1 DSFLE
6 TLAQDGSMDQ
16 SEWPGLLDRLLQKL
30 DNIAHHEFPIPS
42 IPLHDRPPPSGK
54 RELLEQDPSGQVSQ
68 KEDSVPDSPTVPPT
82 APRAPAPSPPPKPS
96 NSAISA
102 PSGTLPPQLLSL
114 LSSIKSNL
122 RTSFPEAPPHT
133 AQRLAELVLRPRPHY
148 RTLPSYL
155 RALDRVVSVSSP
167 SSVFPLPSAAPPSSG
182 SYLNGTI
189 TPEKAKTTSD
199 PDDSL
204 GGAALTPIPWLRD
217 SLAPDTAG
225 GRVLGGSDLRRES
238 TSVIDGPNGVGSVE
252 TVTVATNGN
261 NGRAS
266 VTQGELIRQEQEAG
280 VVPVP
285 VVARNTGTNSTAAV
299 GHGRAEEAENEDDTI
314 PHARGPEII
323 GMEDMGPQGSSKG
336 FDVEAALGRK
346 GEGDAPR
353 REQVTQGPIPS
364 KLEEE
369 GGGAGGEKDGDG
381 DVEVVDADGIKEGE
395 ERKADSVGQNVGI
408 GRR

>member
-1 DSFLE
+1 
-6 TLAQDGSMDQ
+6 M
-16 SEWPGLLDRLLQKL
+16 
-30 DNIAHHEFPIPS
+30 
-42 IPLHDRPPPSGK
+42 
-54 RELLEQDPSGQVSQ
+54 
-68 KEDSVPDSPTVPPT
+68 
-82 APRAPAPSPPPKPS
+82 
-96 NSAISA
+96 
-102 PSGTLPPQLLSL
+102 
-114 LSSIKSNL
+114 
-122 RTSFPEAPPHT
+122 
-133 AQRLAELVLRPRPHY
+133 
-148 RTLPSYL
+148 
-155 RALDRVVSVSSP
+155 
-167 SSVFPLPSAAPPSSG
+167 
-182 SYLNGTI
+182 
-189 TPEKAKTTSD
+189 
-199 PDDSL
+199 
-204 GGAALTPIPWLRD
+204 
-217 SLAPDTAG
+217 
-225 GRVLGGSDLRRES
+225 LGGSDLRTES

-381 DVEVVDADGIKEGE
+381 DVEVVDADEIKEGE